1 MSQVTQDSRIQ
12 RARAHHRHRDEALPS
27 FYGLLQL
34 SVRDLKQLRSAAGCA
49 RCRATVDAALLMRA
63 SLIVASAVAF
73 ISLMGALFGAQS
85 AIPAVAL
92 YVCIL
97 CVRFVGF
104 NYAPIENLK
113 AMAVVFAVLTMMPLL
128 GQHADALARLV
139 LNIAGLMIV
148 MVVAVDDPRMGNG
161 GTYGFAYA
169 LLAGAVYDAP
179 LRDDEMPLRV
189 ATMAAGFLLCA
200 AVYWRCRNR
209 TAEAQRARAAGG
221 SFAHRTIGS
230 ALREV
235 SLDNEKTRYHLR
247 AALGISLAFFV
258 GDVLGM
264 RRLMWMG
271 LVGSSLLT
279 PHATAVRDR
288 IWWRLGFSALGVVLF
303 CIVYP
308 AAPPLLQAVFGMV
321 IGMCCGLSGKYHW
334 TQAFNTMG
342 AMLLGQTMFGMGGAA
357 FWRIADSLL
366 AGAVVAAFSFAYR
379 RGLSRLGVAGGEA

>member
-12 RARAHHRHRDEALPS
+12 RARAHRRHRDEALPS

-34 SVRDLKQLRSAAGCA
+34 SVRDLKQLRSAAGCV
-49 RCRATVDAALLMRA
+49 RCRATVDAALLTRA
-63 SLIVASAVAF
+63 SLIVASAVVF

-92 YVCIL
+92 YVCML

-104 NYAPIENLK
+104 NYAPVENLR

-128 GQHADALARLV
+128 GQHAGALARLV
-139 LNIAGLMIV
+139 LNIAGLMVV

-209 TAEAQRARAAGG
+209 TAEAQRWARA
-221 SFAHRTIGS
+221 S
-230 ALREV
+230 
-235 SLDNEKTRYHLR
+235 
-247 AALGISLAFFV
+247 
-258 GDVLGM
+258 
-264 RRLMWMG
+264 
-271 LVGSSLLT
+271 
-279 PHATAVRDR
+279 
-288 IWWRLGFSALGVVLF
+288 
-303 CIVYP
+303 
-308 AAPPLLQAVFGMV
+308 
-321 IGMCCGLSGKYHW
+321 
-334 TQAFNTMG
+334 
-342 AMLLGQTMFGMGGAA
+342 
-357 FWRIADSLL
+357 
-366 AGAVVAAFSFAYR
+366 
-379 RGLSRLGVAGGEA
+379 